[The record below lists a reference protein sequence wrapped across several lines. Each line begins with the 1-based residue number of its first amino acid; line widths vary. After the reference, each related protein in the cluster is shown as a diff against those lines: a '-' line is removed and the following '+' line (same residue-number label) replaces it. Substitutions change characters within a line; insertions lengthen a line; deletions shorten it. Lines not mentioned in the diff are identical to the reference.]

1 MKPRHSRRTS
11 TAGRLLLATLPVALL
26 LGACG
31 PDDETGEDSTG
42 VSEAPT
48 CINVDGPQEVTDAER
63 IISLSSTYTE
73 TIYAIGAEDALF
85 AVDTYSDYPAA
96 AAAKEPRLDAYSPN
110 VEAIAGYEPD
120 VVLISYDPGSLK
132 RQLCALGIAVWEGPD
147 AATLADI
154 YDQIVQ
160 VGRITG
166 RTEAAAELVATM
178 KDGITA
184 AVDSVSVEASTYYF
198 EIDTTYYAFTS
209 DSYQGELLKLFGL
222 TSIAD
227 AGAMAGAPS
236 VQMNAESILAADP
249 DVIMLADVKY
259 ESQSAATVAARPGWS
274 QLTAVSSGRIIELD
288 DDVVSRWGPR
298 VVDLAESI
306 AAGLESIGR

>member
-1 MKPRHSRRTS
+1 MNTRSTSPRSRLLAATLPLV
-11 TAGRLLLATLPVALL
+11 LLLA
-26 LGACG
+26 ACG
-31 PDDETGEDSTG
+31 SEDEILDDSAG

-48 CINVDGPQEVTDAER
+48 CINVDGPQEVTDAGR
-63 IISLSSTYTE
+63 VISLSSSYTE
-73 TIYAIGAEDALF
+73 MIYAIGAEDALF
-85 AVDTYSDYPAA
+85 AVDTYSDYPVA

-120 VVLISYDPGSLK
+120 VVLLSYDPGSLK
-132 RQLCALGIAVWEGPD
+132 QQLCALGIAVWEGPD

-160 VGRITG
+160 IGRITG
-166 RTEAAAELVATM
+166 RTEAASELVTTM
-178 KDGITA
+178 KADIAA
-184 AVDSVSVEASTYYF
+184 AVDSVSVDPGTYYF

-209 DSYQGELLKLFGL
+209 DSYQGELLSLFGM

-227 AGAMAGAPS
+227 AAAMAGAPS
-236 VQMNAESILAADP
+236 AQMNAESILAADP
-249 DVIMLADVKY
+249 DVILLADVKY
-259 ESQSAATVAARPGWS
+259 ESQSAETVAARPGWS

-298 VVDLAESI
+298 VVDLAEAI
-306 AAGLESIGR
+306 AAGLESIG

>member
-1 MKPRHSRRTS
+1 MNARHL
-11 TAGRLLLATLPVALL
+11 RLVLATVPVALL

-31 PDDETGEDSTG
+31 SGGEAADDSSG
-42 VSEAPT
+42 VTEAPT
-48 CINVDGPQEVTDAER
+48 CVGVDGPQEVAGAER
-63 IISLSSTYTE
+63 VISLSSSYTE
-73 TIYAIGAEDALF
+73 MIYAIGAEESLF
-85 AVDTYSDYPAA
+85 AVDTYSDHPAA
-96 AAAKEPRLDAYSPN
+96 AAAKEPRLDAYNPN

-120 VVLISYDPGSLK
+120 AVLISYDPGSLK
-132 RQLCALGIAVWEGPD
+132 QQLCALGIAVWEGPA
-147 AATLADI
+147 AATLDDI
-154 YDQIVQ
+154 YGQIAQ

-166 RTEAAAELVATM
+166 RPDAASELVATM
-178 KDGITA
+178 KDEIA
-184 AVDSVSVEASTYYF
+184 SAVESVSVDDATYYF

-209 DSYQGELLKLFGL
+209 DSYQGELLALFGM

-227 AGAMAGAPS
+227 AGAMSGAPS

-259 ESQSAATVAARPGWS
+259 ESQSAATVAARPGWA

-298 VVDLAESI
+298 VVDLAEAI